1 MLSRDRLCATLC
13 FHLCAHVR
21 DYDNDE
27 DDYFT
32 FSSSAPLRR
41 SKGRRGRMKD
51 RREKTTE
58 EDMEFVCLYVCV
70 CVRTGL
76 YLHGKSSYLLFEVG
90 SISVLRK
97 YTEEGAADSMC
108 VCVCVFNREKNIAGA
123 KKKINH

>member
-1 MLSRDRLCATLC
+1 MISRVVFPEPELYGRNKGGFYAGPWPTLRAFLC

-21 DYDNDE
+21 DYDNYE

-70 CVRTGL
+70 RV
-76 YLHGKSSYLLFEVG
+76 
-90 SISVLRK
+90 
-97 YTEEGAADSMC
+97 
-108 VCVCVFNREKNIAGA
+108 
-123 KKKINH
+123 